1 MDSHRS
7 TEQFTDDD
15 NEHTDGKKTIS
26 IPAPTINAKNET
38 DSDLH
43 GMCSIIAIMENSPM
57 TAPTNGPQ
65 QNAYRRK
72 DEDTGDS
79 ADGCADST
87 GPRPT
92 EAFGH
97 PRGQKVIG
105 QRNSNRHTGTDPKC
119 RSGNASERRS
129 GDAKQTAIT
138 QSRPGQ
144 HGHNGADDTENRQ
157 NTRRY

>member
-15 NEHTDGKKTIS
+15 NEHTDGKKQFQS
-26 IPAPTINAKNET
+26 RPDNKRQKRT

-43 GMCSIIAIMENSPM
+43 GMCSIIAIVEKLADDSPDER
-57 TAPTNGPQ
+57 AQ

-72 DEDTGDS
+72 DKDTGDS

-87 GPRPT
+87 GPLPT

-144 HGHNGADDTENRQ
+144 HGHNGADDTEIGRAHV
-157 NTRRY
+157 